1 MKQKEISNPE
11 MILLDVS
18 NPEIFL
24 FDPDKYIKNMEYKM
38 KLVEK
43 SVEGYID
50 YIRNNTQS
58 KMDLYKID
66 SDFQNNIPGYDPDL
80 FKNGE
85 IAIES
90 EMDEERRSAIM
101 HTLYPCKKKGCYQ
114 YFRKSTFADAIKT
127 VLRDINSKSTDLAY
141 VGYSDIDAS
150 SRKYNYIVDLHCD
163 DYFPNDDYSYFKIP
177 SFESEYLSKIPANW
191 LSFSY
196 NKPITSSPITRM
208 YQNPK
213 DKLYSLKDSFEKA
226 ANKYEKKL
234 EEVDK
239 IFAQLAYE
247 IITEK
252 CELSEYMYTWLSIY
266 MSLAIEVFETAASI
280 MHIFANECRLTLRDG
295 CVYSYAIL
303 SKFMNR
309 KLFDQ
314 RNSSNKEESDFIM
327 FDLKTDE

>member
-1 MKQKEISNPE
+1 MKQKEI
-11 MILLDVS
+11 S

-50 YIRNNTQS
+50 YIRKQTQA

-66 SDFQNNIPGYDPDL
+66 PDFNFIGYDPDL

-101 HTLYPCKKKGCYQ
+101 HTLYPSKKKGCYQ
-114 YFRKSTFADAIKT
+114 YFIKSTFADAIKT

-141 VGYSDIDAS
+141 VGYSDIDTS
-150 SRKYNYIVDLHCD
+150 LRKCNYIVDLHCD
-163 DYFPNDDYSYFKIP
+163 DLTYLEDFPVFDYSYFKIP
-177 SFESEYLSKIPANW
+177 SEFKYLSKIPANC
-191 LSFSY
+191 LLFSY
-196 NKPITSSPITRM
+196 NKPITSSAITRI

-239 IFAQLAYE
+239 IFAQLVYE
-247 IITEK
+247 ITDEK

-280 MHIFANECRLTLRDG
+280 MHIFANECRLTLRDE
-295 CVYSYAIL
+295 CVYSYAML

-309 KLFDQ
+309 ILKEGIFD
-314 RNSSNKEESDFIM
+314 KEESNFAM
-327 FDLKTDE
+327 FDLKADE